1 MAKSFLIFASILAFI
16 FIANSVNSQEI
27 ILPGLKGD
35 SLLTELKKYYTPK
48 TVLPYDQARTKLY
61 NEVFLQND
69 SLECFYSGYKIPV
82 PSGTNILA
90 WTAKYGIQ
98 TEHLFPRSLGAA
110 TMPALG
116 DLHHLV
122 PSKANINTMRK
133 NAPFSDIPDDKTK
146 YWLLDDKV
154 FTRPDLKLI
163 EHYSESTS
171 NVFEPRESIKGDI
184 ARALC
189 YFYSIY
195 GATMLKKSRSFF
207 TSMLP
212 DICRWHRK
220 DVVDSTE
227 YDRTM
232 AIGRIQSNVNPF
244 IFDPSLVE
252 RCFCVAHPDKPAKT
266 YTVNIY
272 PNPSKGL
279 FFIDIPDYKGP
290 VIMKISDASGK
301 LVEKHHL
308 RYAGL
313 ISWRL
318 NSGYYKVSIAFTNSY
333 SVILDLLIF

>member
-1 MAKSFLIFASILAFI
+1 MGQYVKFI
-16 FIANSVNSQEI
+16 YLQPHQITKQSGSVS
-27 ILPGLKGD
+27 
-35 SLLTELKKYYTPK
+35 T
-48 TVLPYDQARTKLY
+48 
-61 NEVFLQND
+61 
-69 SLECFYSGYKIPV
+69 
-82 PSGTNILA
+82 
-90 WTAKYGIQ
+90 GIGGSVWP
-98 TEHLFPRSLGAA
+98 EYA
-110 TMPALG
+110 
-116 DLHHLV
+116 
-122 PSKANINTMRK
+122 
-133 NAPFSDIPDDKTK
+133 
-146 YWLLDDKV
+146 
-154 FTRPDLKLI
+154 
-163 EHYSESTS
+163 
-171 NVFEPRESIKGDI
+171 
-184 ARALC
+184 
-189 YFYSIY
+189 
-195 GATMLKKSRSFF
+195 
-207 TSMLP
+207 
-212 DICRWHRK
+212 
-220 DVVDSTE
+220 VDSTE

-318 NSGYYKVSIAFTNSY
+318 NSGYYKVSFAITNSY